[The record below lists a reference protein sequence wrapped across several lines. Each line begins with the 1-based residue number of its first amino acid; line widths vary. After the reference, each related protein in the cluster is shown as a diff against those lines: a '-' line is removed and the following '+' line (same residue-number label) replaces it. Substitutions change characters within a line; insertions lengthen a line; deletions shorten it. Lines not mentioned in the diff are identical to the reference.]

1 MSRLRLR
8 ANRSSTIS
16 RGSSPVSGSNVERN
30 NATYS
35 MELLRSSN
43 RRTPVSY
50 TGRSRSIS
58 RLISANNTP
67 FHVFD
72 ALAASLHSKRKQGKD
87 AAVTVRMRRLFLS
100 WKREPGPSN
109 FRLDAHAHKLGR
121 ILLHEFAVPFRP
133 LVAGGIVRHEN
144 NVAVLVH
151 LFYLRPFRSPPAS
164 LPVLAELLL
173 ASRMD
178 YLFSRER
185 SHCGQTFSQQRRIP
199 VRISVGMN

>member
-1 MSRLRLR
+1 MCSMPWRQVSIL
-8 ANRSSTIS
+8 NENKEKTPQSQYECDVFSCHG
-16 RGSSPVSGSNVERN
+16 RGNP
-30 NATYS
+30 A
-35 MELLRSSN
+35 
-43 RRTPVSY
+43 
-50 TGRSRSIS
+50 
-58 RLISANNTP
+58 
-67 FHVFD
+67 
-72 ALAASLHSKRKQGKD
+72 
-87 AAVTVRMRRLFLS
+87 
-100 WKREPGPSN
+100 PSN

-121 ILLHEFAVPFRP
+121 ILLYEFAVPFRP